1 MKMTILMNNEVPPS
15 VTSLNTSVL
24 LNTSLYALFCQLMS
38 LVFKAEDR
46 WTYKR
51 LSPVVLLNNTM
62 LINNRRCS
70 VQLQKLLINLKTL
83 EASWF
88 YFNVSLIAKLISSDC
103 KRTIPA
109 HKKYLPPWLK
119 YLKWKSGAICLK
131 KLPWNPN
138 GYANIINECH
148 KTPDIW
154 RVQWST
160 GDLCRKIMLLI
171 TLSV

>member
-1 MKMTILMNNEVPPS
+1 MKFLHRSQVWTHPS
-15 VTSLNTSVL
+15 CLTHHCMLCSANWCHWFLKQKTD
-24 LNTSLYALFCQLMS
+24 A
-38 LVFKAEDR
+38 

-70 VQLQKLLINLKTL
+70 VQHQKLLINLKTL
-83 EASWF
+83 EDSWF
-88 YFNVSLIAKLISSDC
+88 YFNVPLIAKLISSDC

-160 GDLCRKIMLLI
+160 GDLCRKIVLLI

>member
-1 MKMTILMNNEVPPS
+1 MK
-15 VTSLNTSVL
+15 SLHRSQVRTHLSCLTHHCMLSSANWCHWFLKQKT
-24 LNTSLYALFCQLMS
+24 NA
-38 LVFKAEDR
+38 

-51 LSPVVLLNNTM
+51 LSPVVLLHNTM
-62 LINNRRCS
+62 LINNRRRS
-70 VQLQKLLINLKTL
+70 VQHQNLLINLKTL
-83 EASWF
+83 EDSWF
-88 YFNVSLIAKLISSDC
+88 YFNVPLIAKLISSDC

-131 KLPWNPN
+131 KLPWNSN

-154 RVQWST
+154 RVQWSN
-160 GDLCRKIMLLI
+160 GDLCRKIVLLI